1 MPRGV
6 SESQPIHHQL
16 GAAQVLD
23 QQHTQPF
30 WGTRSSKV
38 PAPCSLAKTSAAFFY
53 LVLSCSATL
62 TLQLPYHGSRRH
74 HQLASELTSAR
85 QLSLCWPRSHRIF
98 PHVHGIMSLFISKP
112 SGFLSKCKAKV
123 PLSTSVLTSTLIWA
137 NTAARD
143 SASTYCKHLQSLL
156 WSLCTL
162 FPSADYTTC
171 NKVVLDQGLKFII
184 SLSLS
189 VMWCVCV

>member
-1 MPRGV
+1 
-6 SESQPIHHQL
+6 
-16 GAAQVLD
+16 
-23 QQHTQPF
+23 
-30 WGTRSSKV
+30 
-38 PAPCSLAKTSAAFFY
+38 
-53 LVLSCSATL
+53 
-62 TLQLPYHGSRRH
+62 
-74 HQLASELTSAR
+74 
-85 QLSLCWPRSHRIF
+85 
-98 PHVHGIMSLFISKP
+98 MSLFISKP
-112 SGFLSKCKAKV
+112 SSFLSKCKAKV
-123 PLSTSVLTSTLIWA
+123 PLSTPVLTSTLIWA